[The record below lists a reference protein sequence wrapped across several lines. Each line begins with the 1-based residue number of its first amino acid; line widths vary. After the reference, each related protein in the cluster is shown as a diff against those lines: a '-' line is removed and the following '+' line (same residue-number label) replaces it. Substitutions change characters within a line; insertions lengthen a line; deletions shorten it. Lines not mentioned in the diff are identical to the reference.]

1 VKKAL
6 VVDDSSTMR
15 GAIAQI
21 LRGQGYEVAGE
32 AGDADR
38 ALSLYDALHPDL
50 VTMDIVMP
58 CPSGEMHP
66 ETAGLEAVRLIRQRD
81 PGARIIVI
89 SAMTQ
94 KDYVAEAIR
103 AGARDF
109 VPKPFNPMRLREALS
124 RAESAA

>member
-1 VKKAL
+1 MKRVL

-15 GAIAQI
+15 GAISQV
-21 LRGQGYEVAGE
+21 LRAQGYDIAGE

-38 ALSLYDALHPDL
+38 ALALYASLKPDL

-58 CPSGEMHP
+58 CPSGEMRQ
-66 ETAGLEAVRLIRQRD
+66 ETAGLEAVKKIRESD
-81 PGARIIVI
+81 PSARIIVI

-94 KDYVAEAIR
+94 RDYVSEAIR

-109 VPKPFNPMRLREALS
+109 VSKPFNPMRLREALT
-124 RAESAA
+124 RAEA